1 MSSSNLDQSNGQRV
15 FPDEPQAPPY
25 VLHRHPIPSDQ
36 IESLP
41 LYSEEHYPN
50 APIRIAELN
59 EIMRENNRPR
69 ENDIVALRRY
79 IDGIGAT
86 KVVGE
91 DRTFAEACMPNYF
104 FEAIEN
110 GQEDVVNLLLEHQ
123 LVTAN
128 TKFGGTTPL
137 LMAVSKKNVEIARQL
152 LKLGAD
158 PNEFSFVVSH
168 GDLRLCTWRVGL
180 THRSMPVDFGT
191 YPTTAGQLYQYTVP
205 THQRSAPRSNS
216 LPP

>member
-1 MSSSNLDQSNGQRV
+1 MSNNNLDRSTGQGV

-25 VLHRHPIPSDQ
+25 VLHRHPISPDQ
-36 IESLP
+36 IETLP
-41 LYSEEHYPN
+41 LYSEEHDPN

-79 IDGIGAT
+79 IDGIGST
-86 KVVGE
+86 KLTGE
-91 DRTFAEACMPNYF
+91 DRTFAEACMTNYF
-104 FEAIEN
+104 FEAIED
-110 GQEDVVNLLLEHQ
+110 GQQDVVTLLLENH

-137 LMAVSKKNVEIARQL
+137 LMAVSKKNIEIAQQL
-152 LKLGAD
+152 LELGAD

-168 GDLRLCTWRVGL
+168 NRVSLCTK
-180 THRSMPVDFGT
+180 
-191 YPTTAGQLYQYTVP
+191 Q
-205 THQRSAPRSNS
+205 SN
-216 LPP
+216 